1 MDKEEI
7 AKKNMVDKI
16 KEEVKIMSRIST
28 KYVVKLFYALHREKK
43 VYLVSFFI
51 YSYIYYMA
59 NEIFALLFIN
69 LFLIYKINY
78 LIHMKGVAISII
90 NVF

>member
-43 VYLVSFFI
+43 VYLVSFF
-51 YSYIYYMA
+51 Y
-59 NEIFALLFIN
+59 F
-69 LFLIYKINY
+69 
-78 LIHMKGVAISII
+78 
-90 NVF
+90 

>member
-1 MDKEEI
+1 MSLLYKMEFSFYFFTTAFVFKRFISIKYFRFFKKVMDKEEI

-43 VYLVSFFI
+43 VYLVSFF
-51 YSYIYYMA
+51 Y
-59 NEIFALLFIN
+59 F
-69 LFLIYKINY
+69 
-78 LIHMKGVAISII
+78 
-90 NVF
+90 